1 MTKTSKRPEVGGG
14 GDLVIQEIWRAKDQL
29 SAARGHDVH
38 RLFAD
43 ARKRQKSSGHPIVN
57 LQKAKE

>member
-1 MTKTSKRPEVGGG
+1 MGKILREAPTKVG
-14 GDLVIQEIWRAKDQL
+14 GDLVIQEIWRIKDQL

-43 ARKRQKSSGHPIVN
+43 ARKRKKLSSHPVVNFQKG
-57 LQKAKE
+57 E